1 MTKHDHILHWKETAE
16 GDWLAAQDLF
26 QTRRYLQC
34 LFLTHLT
41 IEKLCKA
48 HWVKDNVDDYP
59 PRIHNLARV
68 LAATAIVLT
77 PAQEVLIAELNG
89 FQMDGRYPDYQRTV
103 YNIATEAYTRQL
115 LDDTELFR
123 QCLLSTLP

>member
-26 QTRRYLQC
+26 QTKRYLQC
-34 LFLTHLT
+34 LFLAHLT
-41 IEKLCKA
+41 VEKLCKA

-68 LAATAIVLT
+68 LAATAVVLT

-89 FQMDGRYPDYQRTV
+89 FQ
-103 YNIATEAYTRQL
+103 
-115 LDDTELFR
+115 
-123 QCLLSTLP
+123 

>member
-26 QTRRYLQC
+26 QTKRYLQC
-34 LFLTHLT
+34 LFLAHLT
-41 IEKLCKA
+41 VEKLCKA

-68 LAATAIVLT
+68 LAATAVVLT

-103 YNIATEAYTRQL
+103 YSIATEAYTRQL
-115 LDDTELFR
+115 LADTELFR

>member
-34 LFLTHLT
+34 LFLAHLT
-41 IEKLCKA
+41 IEKLSKA

-68 LAATAIVLT
+68 LAATAVVLT
-77 PAQEVLIAELNG
+77 PDQEVLIAELNR
-89 FQMDGRYPDYQRTV
+89 FQMDGRYPDYQRMV
-103 YNIATEAYTRQL
+103 YGVATESYTRQL
-115 LDDTELFR
+115 LDDTKLFR
-123 QCLLSTLP
+123 LCLLSTLP